1 MVIQTNDIVSIKYGI
16 FVQIVNGV
24 RTSSYTIWF
33 LDENNKSIK
42 IECNRLL
49 LRLRSVEKIYEQIL
63 NATYCHVVP
72 IILNKINRKLLKGNY
87 EEIGD
92 CKLYKDYITIKAK
105 ILFILNEDLIIDD

>member
-1 MVIQTNDIVSIKYGI
+1 MLPI
-16 FVQIVNGV
+16 
-24 RTSSYTIWF
+24 TI
-33 LDENNKSIK
+33 
-42 IECNRLL
+42 
-49 LRLRSVEKIYEQIL
+49 
-63 NATYCHVVP
+63 VVP